1 MFASDWPLIIFT
13 LLVQMSVGTFLFLGI
28 LHDLSFVKLDE
39 RIFTTISNSLLKLI
53 SAILVLALIVAFFHL
68 GNPLNAVNA
77 LNNLESS
84 YLSKEILS
92 LIIYIVLGTIFLL
105 VYKKYNTKRLLIF
118 FLALITTLLGLS
130 TIAFMSSIYMLE
142 TVPVW
147 NNLFTP
153 ISFYLSVLLLGSGVI
168 FYSLIRIINK
178 GFLLSDLDES
188 SREKLSYTLNFLLV
202 VITFLL
208 LMNLVLTFTQII
220 FLGTGNESLVASY
233 NIMVKENL
241 FFVIMKVILLVV
253 LLTLS
258 FLFIKK
264 YRLEKSLLN
273 LHKYS
278 TFYFVLILF
287 IELIGRYLFYASY
300 HRIGV

>member
-28 LHDLSFVKLDE
+28 LHDVSFVKLDE
-39 RIFTTISNSLLKLI
+39 RIFTTVSNSLLKLI
-53 SAILVLALIVAFFHL
+53 SAILALALIVAFFHL
-68 GNPLNAVNA
+68 GNPLNAINA

-105 VYKKYNTKRLLIF
+105 VYKKYNTKRVLIF
-118 FLALITTLLGLS
+118 FLALITTILGLI
-130 TIAFMSSIYMLE
+130 TIAFMSSIYKLE

-153 ISFYLSVLLLGSGVI
+153 ISFYLSVLILGSGVI

-178 GFLLSDLDES
+178 RFLLSDLDES

-202 VITFLL
+202 VITFFLL
-208 LMNLVLTFTQII
+208 FNLVLTFTQII
-220 FLGTGNESLVASY
+220 FLGTGNESLVTSY
-233 NIMVKENL
+233 NIMIKENL

-264 YRLEKSLLN
+264 YRLEKNLLS

-278 TFYFVLILF
+278 IFYFILILL

-300 HRIGV
+300 NRIGV

>member
-39 RIFTTISNSLLKLI
+39 RIFTTVSNSLLKLI

-68 GNPLNAVNA
+68 GNPLNAINA

-105 VYKKYNTKRLLIF
+105 VYKKYNTKRVLIF
-118 FLALITTLLGLS
+118 FLALITTLLGFI
-130 TIAFMSSIYMLE
+130 TIAFMASIYMLE
-142 TVPVW
+142 TVPIW

-153 ISFYLSVLLLGSGVI
+153 ISFYFSVLILGSGVI

-178 GFLLSDLDES
+178 KFLLSDLDES

-208 LMNLVLTFTQII
+208 LMNLVLTFTQLI

-233 NIMVKENL
+233 NIIVRGNL
-241 FFVIMKVILLVV
+241 FFVIIKVILSVV

-264 YRLEKSLLN
+264 YRLEKSLLS

-278 TFYFVLILF
+278 TFYFILILL

>member
-39 RIFTTISNSLLKLI
+39 RIFTAVSNSLLKLI
-53 SAILVLALIVAFFHL
+53 AAILVLALIVAFFHL
-68 GNPLNAVNA
+68 GNPLNAINA

-92 LIIYIVLGTIFLL
+92 LIIYIVLGAIFLL
-105 VYKKYNTKRLLIF
+105 VYKKYNTKRVLIF
-118 FLALITTLLGLS
+118 FLALITTILGFI

-153 ISFYLSVLLLGSGVI
+153 ISFYLSVLILGSGVL
-168 FYSLIRIINK
+168 FYSLLRIINK
-178 GFLLSDLDES
+178 KFLLSDLEES

-208 LMNLVLTFTQII
+208 LLNLVLTFTQII
-220 FLGTGNESLVASY
+220 FLGTGNESLIASY
-233 NIMVKENL
+233 NIIVKENL
-241 FFVIMKVILLVV
+241 FFVIIKVILSVV

-264 YRLEKSLLN
+264 YRSEKSLLS
-273 LHKYS
+273 LYKYS
-278 TFYFVLILF
+278 TFYFILILL